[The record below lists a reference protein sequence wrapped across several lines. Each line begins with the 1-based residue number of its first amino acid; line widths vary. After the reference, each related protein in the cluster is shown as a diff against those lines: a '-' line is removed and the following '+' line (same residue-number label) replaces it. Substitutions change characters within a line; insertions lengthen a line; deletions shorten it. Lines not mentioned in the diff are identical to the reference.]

1 MASVDSVY
9 KILFFLL
16 LFGWKVHFYY
26 DNGLMFS
33 HSFKFRGILPI
44 DNLRLRW
51 ISWASAVAILLRFP
65 FLWHVSIQYRCKGK
79 IGTHGAK
86 NDAAETCWI
95 WFECFSF
102 CSIVCFSLNVRYKL
116 CDDNPL
122 TPERSGKVNELGI
135 FGKEFTKW
143 LTTRCR
149 RMWNMNSCVEF
160 AGALLLLLYLF
171 CAPCCWSCVRVC
183 VYALF
188 WVGCMD

>member
-1 MASVDSVY
+1 MVFCQLTTFDFDEYLEHQLSQFFYAFHFCGMFLFNIGARGKSVHTVQKTTLLKLVEFGLSV
-9 KILFFLL
+9 F
-16 LFGWKVHFYY
+16 
-26 DNGLMFS
+26 
-33 HSFKFRGILPI
+33 
-44 DNLRLRW
+44 
-51 ISWASAVAILLRFP
+51 
-65 FLWHVSIQYRCKGK
+65 
-79 IGTHGAK
+79 
-86 NDAAETCWI
+86 
-95 WFECFSF
+95 F

-122 TPERSGKVNELGI
+122 TPERSGNVNELGI

>member
-1 MASVDSVY
+1 MQIDEKGNTITRDEFVRVDVVFLSFFAIFTLHDHFSILNCVSRARLRVYASTRAHRAQYRHTQLLFFYEIFANEFEKFRLLVFLMASVDSVY

-79 IGTHGAK
+79 IGTHVSAFNIK
-86 NDAAETCWI
+86 
-95 WFECFSF
+95 
-102 CSIVCFSLNVRYKL
+102 
-116 CDDNPL
+116 
-122 TPERSGKVNELGI
+122 
-135 FGKEFTKW
+135 
-143 LTTRCR
+143 
-149 RMWNMNSCVEF
+149 
-160 AGALLLLLYLF
+160 
-171 CAPCCWSCVRVC
+171 
-183 VYALF
+183 
-188 WVGCMD
+188 

>member
-1 MASVDSVY
+1 MYLGRDCECTRANARIALNIDTQLLFFYEIFANECEKFRLLVFLMASVDSVY

-95 WFECFSF
+95 WFECFF
-102 CSIVCFSLNVRYKL
+102 
-116 CDDNPL
+116 
-122 TPERSGKVNELGI
+122 
-135 FGKEFTKW
+135 
-143 LTTRCR
+143 
-149 RMWNMNSCVEF
+149 
-160 AGALLLLLYLF
+160 LLHRLF
-171 CAPCCWSCVRVC
+171 
-183 VYALF
+183 
-188 WVGCMD
+188 